1 MSASQDEVIHELGM
15 TWRGKPFLSH
25 PVLAC
30 PYYAT
35 RCGHLP
41 RSLARSPSLAL
52 LDLISLG
59 WKVSSKWPSTAP
71 FKAFVAPLTRLHF
84 PDDAGLGTSEA
95 AQVSLSSISHSPEPE
110 SRLRRMESELGGTGG
125 LGVRVRSPLFQH
137 PRVFNGEERRR
148 LKSPCE
154 RTNERTTERT
164 Q

>member
-1 MSASQDEVIHELGM
+1 MEGQTVSFTPCPGMSILCNAVWPP
-15 TWRGKPFLSH
+15 T
-25 PVLAC
+25 
-30 PYYAT
+30 
-35 RCGHLP
+35 
-41 RSLARSPSLAL
+41 SLARSPSLAL

-71 FKAFVAPLTRLHF
+71 FKAFVASPPPPLTRLHF
-84 PDDAGLGTSEA
+84 PDDASLGTSDA
-95 AQVSLSSISHSPEPE
+95 AQVSLSSISHPPEPE